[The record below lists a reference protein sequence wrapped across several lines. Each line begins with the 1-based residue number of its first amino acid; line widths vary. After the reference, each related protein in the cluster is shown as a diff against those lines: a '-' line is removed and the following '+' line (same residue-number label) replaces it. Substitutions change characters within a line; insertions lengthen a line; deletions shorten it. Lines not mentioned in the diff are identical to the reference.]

1 MQSWSDP
8 EIPDVEGQGPVPRL
22 HDTASGERRELSG
35 AGGRVGLY
43 VCGITPY
50 DSTHLGHAAT
60 YVAFDTLVRAW
71 LDAGRN
77 VTYVQNVTDVDDP
90 LLERAEETGVDWR
103 ELAETEIARFRSDM
117 EALRVIPP
125 TRYVGVVESVD
136 KVAAAVSDMLHQG
149 SAYVVGDDVYADLS
163 SDPLV
168 GSVSHLDDA
177 EMDALFA
184 ERGGDPDTPGK
195 RHPRDPLLWRG
206 ARPGEPSWPGGDL
219 GEGRPGWHIEC
230 AVIARDGLEIPFT
243 VQGGG
248 YDLVYPHHEM
258 STAHLREC
266 TGVTHPADAFVH
278 TGLVGYQGHKMSK
291 SLGNLVFVSEL
302 LGDGVPADVVRL
314 VLLGQHYRTDWEYT
328 TDLLFDAAQ
337 RWQRWRDAAHL
348 AGDADESAAVARLR
362 EAVADDLDTPTAL
375 AVVDEWS
382 RRPGRGRGI
391 VPAVAALLGVEIG

>member
-8 EIPDVEGQGPVPRL
+8 EIPELEGQGPVPRL
-22 HDTASGERRELSG
+22 HDTASGELRELSG
-35 AGGRVGLY
+35 TGGRVGLY

-71 LDAGRN
+71 FDAGRA

-90 LLERAEETGVDWR
+90 LLERATATGVDWQD
-103 ELAETEIARFRSDM
+103 LAASEVARFRSDM

-125 TRYVGVVESVD
+125 TSYTGVVESVEQI
-136 KVAAAVSDMLHQG
+136 AATVSEMLRHG
-149 SAYVVGDDVYADLS
+149 SAYVVGEDVYADLS
-163 SDPLV
+163 ADALV
-168 GSVSHLDDA
+168 GSISHLDDA
-177 EMDALFA
+177 VMDELFA
-184 ERGGDPDTPGK
+184 ERGGDPGTPGK

-206 ARPGEPSWPGGDL
+206 KRPDEPSWPGGDL

-230 AVIARDGLEIPFT
+230 AVIARDHLEIPFT

-248 YDLVYPHHEM
+248 HDLIYPHHEM

-278 TGLVGYQGHKMSK
+278 TGLVAYRGHKMSK
-291 SLGNLVFVSEL
+291 SRGNLVFVREL
-302 LGDGVPADVVRL
+302 LSDGVPADVIRL
-314 VLLGQHYRTDWEYT
+314 VLLGQHYRSDWEYT
-328 TDLLFDAAQ
+328 THQLFVASQ

-348 AGDADESAAVARLR
+348 AGDADESETIEAIRAAIAN
-362 EAVADDLDTPTAL
+362 DLDTPA
-375 AVVDEWS
+375 AVAAVDAWS
-382 RRPGRGRGI
+382 RRPGRGRG
-391 VPAVAALLGVEIG
+391 VVAATSALLGVRLD